1 MSVLNKIK
9 KGRENLPP
17 RLMIYGG
24 EGIGKST
31 FAAGSP
37 TPVFIQTE
45 DGLGSMDVARFDLAG
60 KYTEVIENLRGLRD
74 EDHEFQTVVID
85 SVDWLERL
93 IHDHVVQQDGATSI
107 ELACGGYGRGY
118 RKALDHFR
126 DVLTALDQLRAKG
139 MAVILVAHA
148 KTERFEDP
156 EHPAYDRYSPR
167 LHKEANALL
176 CEWVDAV
183 LFATRRTTTRTSDE
197 KSGKRVLASSVG
209 KDGAERVLRVNGSP
223 ACLAKNRFGLSGELP
238 LSWDA
243 FFNAINGER

>member
-1 MSVLNKIK
+1 MGVLSRIK

-31 FAAGSP
+31 FAAGAPS
-37 TPVFIQTE
+37 PVFIQTE
-45 DGLGSMDVARFDLAG
+45 DGLGGMDVARFDLAT
-60 KYTEVIENLRGLRD
+60 KYPDVIDNIRGLRD
-74 EDHEFQTVVID
+74 EEHEFQTVVID

-107 ELACGGYGRGY
+107 EMACGGYGRGY

-126 DVLTALDQLRAKG
+126 DVLTALD
-139 MAVILVAHA
+139 
-148 KTERFEDP
+148 
-156 EHPAYDRYSPR
+156 DRYSPR

-197 KSGKRVLASSVG
+197 QSGKRVLATSVG
-209 KDGAERVLRVNGSP
+209 KDGAERVLRVSGTP

>member
-1 MSVLNKIK
+1 MGVLSRIK

-31 FAAGSP
+31 FAAGAPS
-37 TPVFIQTE
+37 PVFIQTE
-45 DGLGSMDVARFDLAG
+45 DGLGGMDVARFDLAT
-60 KYTEVIENLRGLRD
+60 KYPDVIDNIRGLRD
-74 EDHEFQTVVID
+74 EEHEFQTVVID

-107 ELACGGYGRGY
+107 EMACGGYGRGY

-139 MAVILVAHA
+139 LAVILVAHA

-176 CEWVDAV
+176 CEWVDERNQWGTVKKWETYLILIGMTSTKANPV
-183 LFATRRTTTRTSDE
+183 HLNPCRLGATSSRSFPPKQGTTT
-197 KSGKRVLASSVG
+197 
-209 KDGAERVLRVNGSP
+209 P
-223 ACLAKNRFGLSGELP
+223 APGTTCLSHTR
-238 LSWDA
+238 
-243 FFNAINGER
+243 